1 MLVVDVGRLH
11 RLRDQLGE
19 VAGAEVGAEVAL
31 VIGRIALVKAGVEV
45 TRRADSYHDD
55 AHLALGGNGP
65 GVLLAAAVVDEV
77 AEAAGEQEPHV
88 FVCRLGPAV
97 EVVRQRQPVGIEHVH
112 LAGVNQVVL
121 VPVSGVVGAGDDDP
135 RGAGLVGTAQHVVGH
150 DNVAVLVMEMV
161 KGGACAA
168 RVAQVHHGV
177 HPLEQVRVLAAVRI
191 DQVSQHDALDAFPL
205 PVLFFHVDQHHPV
218 RLGEGGQK
226 LVCDVPCCAGHKH
239 RCCHTVHYL
248 SV

>member
-1 MLVVDVGRLH
+1 MLL
-11 RLRDQLGE
+11 
-19 VAGAEVGAEVAL
+19 
-31 VIGRIALVKAGVEV
+31 
-45 TRRADSYHDD
+45 TT
-55 AHLALGGNGP
+55 
-65 GVLLAAAVVDEV
+65 AVVDEV

-97 EVVRQRQPVGIEHVH
+97 EVVRQRQPVGVEHVH
-112 LAGVNQVVL
+112 LAVVDQVVL
-121 VPVSGVVGAGDDDP
+121 VPVSGVVGARDHDP
-135 RGAGLVGTAQHVVGH
+135 RGAGFVGTAQHVVGH
-150 DNVAVLVMEMV
+150 DHVAVLIVEMV
-161 KGGACAA
+161 QRMSRPA
-168 RVAQVHHGV
+168 RVAQVHHRI
-177 HPLEQVRVLAAVRI
+177 HAFEEMRVLAAVRI
-191 DQVSQHDALDAFPL
+191 DQVGQHDALNAFPL